1 LNDQSIWSTDQTKPE
16 ERCVSDQTKER
27 IVDAAYQAL
36 VKHGYHA
43 TSMKDIAAEA
53 GVAPGLAH
61 YYFET
66 KEDLLVA
73 AIQHGCEPLMRA
85 WEQAGISLDGPLPED
100 ADPMAFARMAFE
112 LAKVELRTYRGLFL
126 LTFDMFGVGLHNPR
140 IASAVRAFIEER
152 RAFVARIT
160 RGVIAGM
167 AEPPDA
173 SAEAIA
179 AAVWGSLHGIYLQAV
194 MDPEFDAEAAIDAL
208 SEMTMAFATRP
219 RMTSRVGR

>member
-1 LNDQSIWSTDQTKPE
+1 L
-16 ERCVSDQTKER
+16 SDQTKER

-36 VKHGYHA
+36 VKHGYHG

-73 AIQHGCEPLMRA
+73 AIEHGCEPAMRA
-85 WEQAGISLDGPLPED
+85 WEQTGISKTGPLPED
-100 ADPMAFARMAFE
+100 ADPMSLGRTGFE
-112 LAKVELRTYRGLFL
+112 LAKAELRMYRDLFR
-126 LTFDMFGVGLHNPR
+126 LTFDMFGVGMHNPK
-140 IASAVRAFIEER
+140 IATAVRAFIEER

-160 RGVIAGM
+160 TGIIAGM
-167 AEPPDA
+167 ADPPDA
-173 SAEAIA
+173 SAGAIA

-194 MDPEFDAEAAIDAL
+194 MDPEFDADAAIDAL
-208 SEMTMAFATRP
+208 SEMTMAFAMGRP
-219 RMTSRVGR
+219 HRSAVEA

>member
-1 LNDQSIWSTDQTKPE
+1 M
-16 ERCVSDQTKER
+16 SDQTKDR
-27 IVDAAYQAL
+27 IVDAAYRTL
-36 VKHGYHA
+36 VKRGYHE

-73 AIQHGCEPLMRA
+73 AIEHGCKPVLSA
-85 WEQAGISLDGPLPED
+85 WEQAGINLNGPLPED
-100 ADPMAFARMAFE
+100 ADPMAFAHLGFE
-112 LAKVELRTYRGLFL
+112 LAKAELKTYRGLFL
-126 LTFDMFGVGLHNPR
+126 LTFDMFGVGLHNPK

-167 AEPPDA
+167 AEPPAA
-173 SAEAIA
+173 SADAIA
-179 AAVWGSLHGIYLQAV
+179 AAIWGSLHGIYLQKV
-194 MDPEFDAEAAIDAL
+194 TNPEFDAEAAIDAL
-208 SEMTMAFATRP
+208 AEMTIAFATRAP
-219 RMTSRVGR
+219 VGSIPEG